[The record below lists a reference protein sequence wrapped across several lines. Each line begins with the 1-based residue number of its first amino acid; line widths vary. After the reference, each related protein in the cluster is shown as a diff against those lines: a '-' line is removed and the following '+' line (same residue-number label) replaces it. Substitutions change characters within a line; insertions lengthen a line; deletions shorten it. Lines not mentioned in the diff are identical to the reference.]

1 MDKDEVPNNIET
13 PEKIIKAASIVTESV
28 MDSTKIE
35 TEKASE
41 ENNQSEINQLEKG
54 SLQSFQSD
62 NGPEID
68 DYDPATDL
76 NKYGD
81 KVLGSKRFFYTE
93 LMSTAGPRKNFQ
105 ENAREG
111 DIDLGED
118 VVGCFVRKNVANFW
132 LLDGTSDCPI
142 FSTTDNKEIISSR
155 VLSQDVAWHIQ
166 QIVWKNSSKISSETI
181 LKESFEEIQI
191 YWQDKLDNLSENDKS
206 RLLSVISDK
215 NRLIISTTVIFGTL
229 NINGKLDISR
239 IGDSYIVTNPVNDQ
253 PEVKG
258 RLFLVIKG
266 NSEGTKIEVELN
278 SFEDTR
284 CQSFTQE
291 NIRTVLIA
299 SDGLSVNTVKWLQ
312 LKPPNFIDPQFRK
325 TLSAIKHGTC
335 DDKALCV
342 IQILSDD

>member
-1 MDKDEVPNNIET
+1 MAKDEVPNNIET
-13 PEKIIKAASIVTESV
+13 PESIIEAHSIVSESV
-28 MDSTKIE
+28 LNSTKIE
-35 TEKASE
+35 TEEASE
-41 ENNQSEINQLEKG
+41 ENNQLEKE
-54 SLQSFQSD
+54 SLQSAQPED
-62 NGPEID
+62 GPEIE
-68 DYDPATDL
+68 DYNPETDL

-142 FSTTDNKEIISSR
+142 FSTIDNKEIISSR

-166 QIVWKNSSKISSETI
+166 KNVWNNSSKINSEAI
-181 LKESFEEIQI
+181 LKESFEKIQI
-191 YWQDKLDNLSENDKS
+191 YWQEKLDNLSENDKS

-229 NINGKLDISR
+229 NINGRLDISR

-266 NSEGTKIEVELN
+266 NREGNKIEVELN

-291 NIRTVLIA
+291 NVRTVLIA